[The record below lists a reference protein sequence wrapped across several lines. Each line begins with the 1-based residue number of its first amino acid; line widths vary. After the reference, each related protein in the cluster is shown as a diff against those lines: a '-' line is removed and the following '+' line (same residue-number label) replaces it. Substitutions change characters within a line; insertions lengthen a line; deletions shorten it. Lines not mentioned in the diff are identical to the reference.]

1 MTLTGTVK
9 RLITNI
15 MIHYVIAL
23 AGGLLLNGLIRF
35 DTQAAFAA
43 GLSLGAAVSAV
54 KVISLERGIG
64 KSLSMNSLSAG
75 LYAFLQIT
83 LRNVLSAGV
92 LIGAVLLRGV
102 NVWGAAAGLLLLQ
115 SAAFVLKGDQRQKG
129 A

>member
-115 SAAFVLKGDQRQKG
+115 SAAFVIRWKGV
-129 A
+129 